1 METVITIEKHNAIIA
16 GYAATIDA
24 LTKEN
29 ALLKDELAL
38 LKDELVL
45 LKEENEI
52 LKKTVAALTAK
63 VDELEAKLKKNSKNS
78 SKPPSSDGIGK
89 AKVTQSLRERT
100 GRVPGGQSGHQGSG
114 LELKNQADK
123 VVVLQVKNTCECGGN
138 ITVNSGAGEK
148 RQETDIEPSKVIT
161 IEYRAEEGI
170 CELCGKI
177 HKASF
182 PEGVNATAVYGP
194 GLKAVLT
201 YMTNYQHLPLE
212 RATEFIK
219 EIYGIDI
226 SQGTIISANKEVYK
240 NLKKVDPL
248 IKDELINSDVV
259 GFDESGMR
267 VAGEL
272 NWLHCAATKDAVY
285 YTIHKKRG
293 KEGMDDAGILPN
305 FKGTAIHDHWK
316 AYYQYVDCAHGE
328 CNAHHLRKL
337 VFISEVL
344 GQDWAKE
351 MLCLLMRIKRHVDY
365 SRLFDTNELPKEDIE
380 EYEGMYRAIVIK
392 AAETIGMTN
401 PYEVGDTGNNNAA
414 SESKADDV
422 ESELASAGYIE
433 GITGPSYQTDGCV
446 TVASDNSAAPSV
458 KKKRQKKTES
468 ELMLTRLAKYELETL
483 MFMYDFD
490 VPFDNNIAE
499 AGIRMPKLHQK
510 ISGCFRTK
518 EGADVFARIRSFIG
532 TTKKKGKNIMD
543 GIKAVLDGDGVEFL
557 YPGRN

>member
-1 METVITIEKHNAIIA
+1 MEAAITIDKHNAIIA
-16 GYAATIDA
+16 EYAAMIDA

-29 ALLKDELAL
+29 ALLKEELAI
-38 LKDELVL
+38 

-63 VDELEAKLKKNSKNS
+63 VEELKAKSKKNSKNS
-78 SKPPSSDGIGK
+78 GKPPSSDGLDK
-89 AKVTQSLRERT
+89 EKVTESLRERT
-100 GRVPGGQSGHQGSG
+100 GRAPGGQSGHQGSG
-114 LELKNQADK
+114 LELKSQPDK
-123 VVVLQVKNTCECGGN
+123 VVVLHVKNTCECGGK
-138 ITVNSGAGEK
+138 ITVKSDAGEK

-170 CELCGKI
+170 CELCGKT

-182 PEGVNATAVYGP
+182 PEGVDATAVYGP
-194 GLKAVLT
+194 GIQAVLT

-212 RATEFIK
+212 RATEFVK

-226 SQGTIISANKEVYK
+226 SQGTIISANKEVYEK
-240 NLKKVDPL
+240 LEEVDPL
-248 IKDELINSDVV
+248 IKDEIINSDVA

-305 FKGTAIHDHWK
+305 FRGTAIHDHWK
-316 AYYQYVDCAHGE
+316 AYYKYVDCAHGE
-328 CNAHHLRKL
+328 CNAHHLRQL
-337 VFISEVL
+337 VFLSDVL

-365 SRLFDTNELPKEDIE
+365 SRLFGSNELPKEDIK
-380 EYEGMYRAIVIK
+380 EYEGMYRAIVIT
-392 AAETIGMTN
+392 AAEAIGMPN
-401 PYEVGDTGNNNAA
+401 PYDDGDTGNNNAA
-414 SESKADDV
+414 VESKAVDV
-422 ESELASAGYIE
+422 ESELASAGYKESIA
-433 GITGPSYQTDGCV
+433 GTSYQTDGSV
-446 TVASDNSAAPSV
+446 TVAADNSVAPPV

-468 ELMLTRLAKYELETL
+468 ERMLTRFAKYELETL

-490 VPFDNNIAE
+490 VPFDNNLAE
-499 AGIRMPKLHQK
+499 SAIRMPKLHQK

-543 GIKAVLDGDGVEFL
+543 GIRAALEGHGVEFL

>member
-1 METVITIEKHNAIIA
+1 METVITTDKHNAIIA

-29 ALLKDELAL
+29 ALLKDELA
-38 LKDELVL
+38 L

-100 GRVPGGQSGHQGSG
+100 GRAPGGQNGHRGSG
-114 LELKNQADK
+114 LELKNQPDK
-123 VVVLQVKNTCECGGN
+123 VVVLHVKNNCECGGN

-161 IEYRAEEGI
+161 IEYRAEEGK
-170 CELCGKI
+170 CKNCGKI

-182 PEGVNATAVYGP
+182 PEGVDATAVYGP
-194 GLKAVLT
+194 GLQAVLT

-212 RATEFIK
+212 RATEFVK
-219 EIYGIDI
+219 EIYGIEI

-240 NLKKVDPL
+240 KLEEVYPL

-316 AYYQYVDCAHGE
+316 AYYKYVDCAHGE
-328 CNAHHLRKL
+328 CNAHHLRQL
-337 VFISEVL
+337 VFICEVL

-365 SRLFDTNELPKEDIE
+365 SRLFDTNELPKEDIK
-380 EYEGMYRAIVIK
+380 EYEGMYRAIVIA
-392 AAETIGMTN
+392 AAEAIGMPN
-401 PYEVGDTGNNNAA
+401 PYDDGDTGNNNAVA
-414 SESKADDV
+414 ESKADDV
-422 ESELASAGYIE
+422 ELELASAGCID
-433 GITGPSYQTDGCV
+433 GITGSSYQTGDCV
-446 TVASDNSAAPSV
+446 TTAANNSAASPV

-468 ELMLTRLAKYELETL
+468 ERMLTRLAHYELETL

-490 VPFDNNIAE
+490 VPFDNNLVESA
-499 AGIRMPKLHQK
+499 IRMPKLHQK

-543 GIKAVLDGDGVEFL
+543 GIRAALEGHGVEFL
-557 YPGRN
+557 YPGRS